1 MLLPRK
7 LVSVTAENRVSSQAD
22 DCVKQV
28 LSSQET
34 KRALMTRFNT
44 MRRLHLSC
52 SGLFLL
58 TSFIMEIILAI
69 NFMLRG
75 VWGVTSLV
83 NGTLEGSRV
92 FLAILYQRKVAI
104 LR

>member
-52 SGLFLL
+52 SGFFLL

-75 VWGVTSLV
+75 VWGVTSFV
-83 NGTLEGSRV
+83 NGTLEGSR
-92 FLAILYQRKVAI
+92 FF
-104 LR
+104 